1 MTHLNN
7 RVSCEAIQ
15 VLHLAHELLA
25 ALDKVLDFVGGRR
38 AVDGQDKLFT
48 ELLAQMLAV
57 IKDREVGLRI
67 TPVATRAGTRLVIH
81 L

>member
-1 MTHLNN
+1 MTHLNDWIGG
-7 RVSCEAIQ
+7 EAIQ

-25 ALDKVLDFVGGRR
+25 ALDKVLDLVGGRR

-67 TPVATRAGTRLVIH
+67 TPVVTRAGTRLVRT
-81 L
+81 